1 MIGQHP
7 NPAHEADTHVRI
19 LEAALEEFTKK
30 GYKGAITRAIAE
42 RAGVNEVT
50 LFRHFGSKAELLRAA
65 VDHALKKMR
74 TPKDLDE
81 YLRLPLREGLTKFLE
96 EFLIQFSSEG
106 DIFLLGIE
114 ESFSHPEMVVP
125 LGQFMMGLRLALNR
139 YLETLRQEGRIL
151 DGDYPIVTHMLMST
165 FQSAPMLRKRAPQDY
180 AGQLTDGRLVF
191 ALVDMIVRAYGI
203 EPGQGREEKG
213 ETT

>member
-1 MIGQHP
+1 MIGQQP

-30 GYKGAITRAIAE
+30 GYKGSITRAIAE

-74 TPKDLDE
+74 TPSDLGE
-81 YLRLPLREGLTKFLE
+81 YLRLPLREGLTRLLE
-96 EFLIQFSSEG
+96 ECLVQFSSEG

-114 ESFSHPEMVVP
+114 ESFSHPEMIDP
-125 LGQFMMGLRLALNR
+125 LRRFMMGMRTALNR
-139 YLETLRQEGRIL
+139 YLETLRQEGRIRG
-151 DGDYPIVTHMLMST
+151 GDYQIVTHMLMSA

-180 AGQLTDGRLVF
+180 AGQLTDERLVT
-191 ALVDMIVRAYGI
+191 ALVDTVVRAYGI
-203 EPGQGREEKG
+203 DSGPGREEKG